1 MSPRTSSSFVIY
13 LVQVELQ
20 MVLISTVSTFF
31 LSTLSSSFS
40 CLDLVLEDPA
50 RSLRLRPLPCEQQQ
64 RHRESHKGANRR
76 FVRAATGSNGTLRVA
91 RGGERAPGV
100 AQDAAGEREDGAA
113 LPSPPFPLVLRTGN
127 NGRPRREWA
136 GYDDS
141 AAQQAGS
148 NGLLRA
154 ARPGKAAAAPS
165 SSSCAGDEGDKQID
179 FAALKNTG

>member
-1 MSPRTSSSFVIY
+1 MLP
-13 LVQVELQ
+13 ENAK
-20 MVLISTVSTFF
+20 MV
-31 LSTLSSSFS
+31 
-40 CLDLVLEDPA
+40 P
-50 RSLRLRPLPCEQQQ
+50 
-64 RHRESHKGANRR
+64 
-76 FVRAATGSNGTLRVA
+76 
-91 RGGERAPGV
+91 
-100 AQDAAGEREDGAA
+100 
-113 LPSPPFPLVLRTGN
+113 PSPPPLPLVLRTDN

-136 GYDDS
+136 RYDDS